1 MDPRNTNVHSMLY
14 KRLREQLKQKMYS
27 KMMTLNS
34 LVDLW
39 MTVIQHWGMKLILCV
54 LLWSNVCSNTYKV
67 SCFELD
73 KLVELARQDPRV
85 YGSRMTGAG
94 FGGCTVTLLEEGAVE
109 SAIQRIKV

>member
-1 MDPRNTNVHSMLY
+1 M
-14 KRLREQLKQKMYS
+14 
-27 KMMTLNS
+27 
-34 LVDLW
+34 
-39 MTVIQHWGMKLILCV
+39 
-54 LLWSNVCSNTYKV
+54 